1 MEDKKFK
8 EQEKEI
14 DYLQRHFNEISDDF
28 LKEIIKINSNFITCI
43 NDKFEEI
50 KKNINQEISIHFNK
64 QFEEIL
70 NHIKN
75 EIINK
80 CIENQDKIKMEQ
92 IIKDIKKIQNNN
104 KEYINKNQDN
114 NNFAIKRK
122 KDNNYLTNE
131 NQNNAKK
138 KENINPEEPLNE
150 LKIIK
155 MDKNLG
161 ENNRNTFINC

>member
-14 DYLQRHFNEISDDF
+14 DYLQIHFNKILDDF

-50 KKNINQEISIHFNK
+50 KKNINQEINIHFNK

-70 NHIKN
+70 NHTKN

-80 CIENQDKIKMEQ
+80 CIENQDKIKIKMEQ
-92 IIKDIKKIQNNN
+92 IIKNIKKIQNILNFE
-104 KEYINKNQDN
+104 KIHN
-114 NNFAIKRK
+114 NN
-122 KDNNYLTNE
+122 
-131 NQNNAKK
+131 
-138 KENINPEEPLNE
+138 NINIDNS
-150 LKIIK
+150 KTI
-155 MDKNLG
+155 
-161 ENNRNTFINC
+161 FF